1 MTDSTNSTS
10 VSSVERHEQGKSL
23 RAVVPRAAHAGWQA
37 GPERRNSLEILAES
51 NLGRLPQLIPIR
63 HGRMLQSPFTFFRG
77 SAALMAYDLS
87 TTPSTGIRVQSC
99 GDCHLLNFGLF
110 ATPERHL
117 VFDLNDFDETL
128 PAPWEWDLKRLV
140 ASIVIAA
147 RDVGHSEPKALD
159 AAVAC
164 AISYRQRLREF
175 SEMSPL
181 DVWYYR
187 LEHQRL
193 IEEAPDEEARER
205 RKEIGDKARERL
217 GEYLFPKITEPVGG
231 SHRLVDEPPVL
242 YHVDDTEAR
251 ENLLDGLEEYRLTLP
266 EERRVLLDR
275 YRLEDFAVK
284 VVGIGSVGTRCL
296 IGLFFSEDNHPLLLQ
311 LKEARSSV
319 LAPYAGASAY
329 DNQGERVVH
338 GQRLMQSASDIF
350 LGWVRGRRGYDFY
363 VRQLRDMKYTV
374 PLEAMNPLQLSRY
387 GEICA
392 WTLARAHAKG
402 GDAAKISGYLGR
414 GDNFPVAVGQFAVQ
428 YADQNERDYAVLQQ
442 AERDGLIE
450 VLREETK

>member
-1 MTDSTNSTS
+1 M
-10 VSSVERHEQGKSL
+10 EHGKSL
-23 RAVVPRAAHAGWQA
+23 RATVPRASHAGWKADA
-37 GPERRNSLEILAES
+37 GRRGCLDLLTES
-51 NLGRLPQLIPIR
+51 NLGRLPELIPIR
-63 HGRMLQSPFTFFRG
+63 YGRMLQSPFTFYRG

-87 TTPSTGIRVQSC
+87 TTPSTGIRVQAC

-128 PAPWEWDLKRLV
+128 PAPWEWDVKRLV
-140 ASIVIAA
+140 ASLVIAS
-147 RDVGHSEPKALD
+147 RDVGHSEQKALD

-164 AISYRQRLREF
+164 ANSYQEHLREF

-181 DVWYYR
+181 DVWYFR
-187 LEHQRL
+187 LDHQIL
-193 IEEAPDEEARER
+193 IDQAPDEEARAR
-205 RKEIGDKARERL
+205 RQAIGDKARSRI

-231 SHRLVDEPPVL
+231 THRLVDEPPIL
-242 YHVDDTEAR
+242 YHVDEEGAYER
-251 ENLLDGLEEYRLTLP
+251 IVEGLADYRQSLP
-266 EERRVLLDR
+266 EERRVLFDR

-284 VVGIGSVGTRCL
+284 VVGIGSVGTRAL

-311 LKEARSSV
+311 FKEARQSV
-319 LAPYAGASAY
+319 LAPYAGASSY

-350 LGWVRGRRGYDFY
+350 LGWVRGSRGFDFY
-363 VRQLRDMKYTV
+363 VRQLRDMKFTV
-374 PLEAMNPLQLSRY
+374 PLDEVSPVQMSRY
-387 GEICA
+387 GELCA
-392 WTLARAHAKG
+392 WTLARAHAKS

-414 GDNFPVAVGQFAVQ
+414 GDNFATALGKFAVD
-428 YADQNERDYAVLQQ
+428 YADQNERDYAALQQ

-450 VLREETK
+450 VLRENTK